1 MSINVG
7 MNHKIKNSM
16 KKLVTLLLLTFAIV
30 VVGIAQITNQR
41 LFDTTG
47 FIPEHYAERIALF
60 AAQKL
65 PKHPIVFLGN
75 SITEMGNWQQLLND
89 SNVVNRGIGGDITFG
104 VLHRLPEIIA
114 MQPAKVF
121 LLIGINDIGKDI
133 PGAVIAHN
141 IATIVKRLKEGSPH
155 TKIYVESIMPVNPD
169 VPNFPQHYDKQ
180 GYILNANKLIKAAM
194 QPLQVPF
201 INIHDL
207 FTDAKGRLN
216 AKYTADGLHLT
227 QTGGGYEKWIAF
239 LKKGGYL

>member
-1 MSINVG
+1 
-7 MNHKIKNSM
+7 M
-16 KKLVTLLLLTFAIV
+16 KKLLSLLLLTFATV
-30 VVGIAQITNQR
+30 VVCTAQVTNQR

-47 FIPEHYAERIALF
+47 FIPEHYAERLAFF
-60 AAQKL
+60 ATQKQ

-89 SNVVNRGIGGDITFG
+89 SNVVNRGIGGDITYG

-133 PGAVIAHN
+133 PVTVIAHN
-141 IATIVKRLKEGSPH
+141 IATIVQRLKEGSPH
-155 TKIYVESIMPVNPD
+155 TQIYVESIMPVNPD
-169 VPNFPQHYDKQ
+169 VLNFPQHYDKQ
-180 GYILNANKLIKAAM
+180 AYILKANQLIKAAI

-227 QTGGGYEKWIAF
+227 QAGGGYEKWVAF

>member
-1 MSINVG
+1 
-7 MNHKIKNSM
+7 
-16 KKLVTLLLLTFAIV
+16 
-30 VVGIAQITNQR
+30 
-41 LFDTTG
+41 
-47 FIPEHYAERIALF
+47 
-60 AAQKL
+60 
-65 PKHPIVFLGN
+65 
-75 SITEMGNWQQLLND
+75 MGNWQKLLND
-89 SNVVNRGIGGDITFG
+89 FNVVNRGIGGDNTYG
-104 VLHRLPEIIA
+104 VLHRLPEIIG

-133 PGAVIAHN
+133 PGTVIAHN
-141 IATIVKRLKEGSPH
+141 IATIVKQLKEGSPD

-180 GYILNANKLIKAAM
+180 GYILTANKLSKAAM

-207 FTDAKGRLN
+207 FPDAQGRLN

>member
-1 MSINVG
+1 
-7 MNHKIKNSM
+7 M
-16 KKLVTLLLLTFAIV
+16 KKLFVFLFVAFTLPAITK
-30 VVGIAQITNQR
+30 AQVTNQR
-41 LFDTTG
+41 LFDTAN
-47 FIPEHYAERIALF
+47 FMPEHYAQRMALF
-60 AAQKL
+60 ATQKL
-65 PKHPIVFLGN
+65 PKNPIVFLGN
-75 SITEMGNWQQLLND
+75 SITEMGNWQKLLND
-89 SNVVNRGIGGDITFG
+89 FNVVNRGIGGDNTYG
-104 VLHRLPEIIA
+104 VLHRLPEIIG

-133 PGAVIAHN
+133 PGTVIAHN
-141 IATIVKRLKEGSPH
+141 IATIVKQLKEGSPD

-180 GYILNANKLIKAAM
+180 GYILTANKLSKAAM

-207 FTDAKGRLN
+207 FPDAQGRLN